1 MAARP
6 VGNEQTTTIP
16 LRNEQLEARDRE
28 QLLARPVPHPPPETT
43 CAACENKL
51 DTKTID
57 TLLRA
62 IVANVMNA
70 PLYEAQHEHVKSK
83 TNDRSR
89 IILTRP
95 STTAVLTAFLTPY
108 STIAMRS
115 NPFPACYHLCCSA
128 AVAAAL
134 ATALASRAAT

>member
-6 VGNEQTTTIP
+6 VGNEQTITIP
-16 LRNEQLEARDRE
+16 LRNEQLEARDRW
-28 QLLARPVPHPPPETT
+28 QLLARLVPHPPPETT

-70 PLYEAQHEHVKSK
+70 PLYEAHNTSTSRPRPMTRGDHLDK
-83 TNDRSR
+83 TY
-89 IILTRP
+89 TA
-95 STTAVLTAFLTPY
+95 AVLIAFLTPY

-115 NPFPACYHLCCSA
+115 KPFPACYRLNTSEQ
-128 AVAAAL
+128 
-134 ATALASRAAT
+134 R